1 MNKKLWKLIWFGVP
15 LTKVVYAFL
24 AYSNRKEIDNSFQ
37 MLSLL
42 VLIIG
47 LAACTL
53 SILLSKKIYHK
64 NFYENKLVKSLV
76 GNQKNDDP
84 AFIVFYL
91 FTMLLGL
98 AESAA
103 VFAFVQFIIT
113 GNLLV
118 GCILLVFSLTAWAF
132 NYPSNIKETLND

>member
-24 AYSNRKEIDNSFQ
+24 AYSNRKENDNSFQ

-47 LAACTL
+47 LATCAL
-53 SILLSKKIYHK
+53 SILLSRKIYQK

-76 GNQKNDDP
+76 GNQKNDNP
-84 AFIVFYL
+84 SFIVFYL

-98 AESAA
+98 AESAT

-118 GCILLVFSLTAWAF
+118 GCILYIFSLTAWAF
-132 NYPSNIKETLND
+132 NQPSDIKEDEL

>member
-1 MNKKLWKLIWFGVP
+1 MNKKLLKLIWFGVP

-42 VLIIG
+42 ILVIG
-47 LAACTL
+47 LVACAL
-53 SILLSKKIYHK
+53 SILLSRKIYQK
-64 NFYENKLVKSLV
+64 SFYENKLVKSLV

-118 GCILLVFSLTAWAF
+118 SCILYAFSLTSWAF
-132 NYPSNIKETLND
+132 NYPSDMKEEE

>member
-1 MNKKLWKLIWFGVP
+1 MNKKLWKLLWFGVP

-37 MLSLL
+37 MVSLL
-42 VLIIG
+42 ILIIG

-53 SILLSKKIYHK
+53 SILLSRKIYQK
-64 NFYENKLVKSLV
+64 KFYENKLVKSLV

-103 VFAFVQFIIT
+103 VFGFVQFIIT

-118 GCILLVFSLTAWAF
+118 GCILYVFSLTAWAF
-132 NYPSNIKETLND
+132 NYPSDIKEDEQ